1 MKSYEVYKCRRQALG
16 LTKEQLA
23 EKANL
28 DVKLIEY
35 YEEGKKVASYVTEQ
49 ITKALVHEFQNMDS
63 VTHYKRRILE
73 LALEL
78 NQETVSDYALQE
90 IGHMM
95 VEAGKLQMAIIN
107 NGKV

>member
-1 MKSYEVYKCRRQALG
+1 MKSYEIYKCRRQALG

-35 YEEGKKVASYVTEQ
+35 YESGKRVSSYVVDQ
-49 ITKALVHEFQNMDS
+49 ITKTLVYEFKNMDS
-63 VTHYKRRILE
+63 ITHYKRRILE

-78 NQETVSDYALQE
+78 NQETISEYALQQ
-90 IGHMM
+90 IDHMI
-95 VEAGKLQMAIIN
+95 VEAGKLQMSIIE
-107 NGKV
+107 NGKI